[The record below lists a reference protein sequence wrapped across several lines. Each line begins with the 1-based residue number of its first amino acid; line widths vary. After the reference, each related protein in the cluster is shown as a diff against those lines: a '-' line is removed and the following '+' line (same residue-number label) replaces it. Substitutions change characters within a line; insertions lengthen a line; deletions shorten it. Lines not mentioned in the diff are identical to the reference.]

1 MRVLN
6 EKSLLYIIEEQKWVV
21 IGKANWSSKLFLS
34 QCKHFAL
41 KPYFYS
47 LQFYNK
53 IAYASL
59 S

>member
-34 QCKHFAL
+34 QCKPFAL
-41 KPYFYS
+41 PFLFLFYA
-47 LQFYNK
+47 LFFFLEEQK
-53 IAYASL
+53 KE
-59 S
+59 